1 MRRQSVLNQKQDLDL
16 PMTPMIDVVFQ
27 LIIFFLCT
35 TRFTPL
41 EQVLPTPL
49 DESGGSRRV
58 ESPPPEVVNLT
69 EVVIKLADGQPVRIT
84 LNGRQVSDFEELG
97 MTLQAVARVRVD
109 VPVVIDAGFAVPMQ
123 DVVQAYDLCRKVG
136 FQKIHLAAPPRP

>member
-1 MRRQSVLNQKQDLDL
+1 MRRQSVLNQRQDLDL

-49 DESGGSRRV
+49 DEAGVSRSA
-58 ESPPPEVVNLT
+58 ESLPPKLANLT
-69 EVVIKLADGQPVRIT
+69 EIVVRLSDGPPVRIT
-84 LNGRQVSDFEELG
+84 LNNRQMADFDELG
-97 MTLQAVARVRVD
+97 VTLQAAARVRLD
-109 VPVVIDAGFAVPMQ
+109 VPVIIDAGFAVPMQ
-123 DVVQAYDLCRKVG
+123 DVIRVYDLCRKVG
-136 FQKIHLAAPPRP
+136 FHRVHLAAPQRP